1 MTPWLNTVL
10 APLPDDHAEVVRR
23 FAHWHVIRKMRH
35 AAAQGRLTQC
45 LANTARR
52 RIRDAIEFLDLLE
65 RHGVSLEDATQ
76 DHLDRYLTAH
86 PGRGGSIAS
95 FIAWLRSSRTNT
107 ALTVPWVDPG
117 PPQVTVS
124 DAQRWAGV
132 EHLLHDEHLR
142 SYTRLGGLFTLL
154 LSLIHI

>member
-1 MTPWLNTVL
+1 MT
-10 APLPDDHAEVVRR
+10 
-23 FAHWHVIRKMRH
+23 
-35 AAAQGRLTQC
+35 
-45 LANTARR
+45 
-52 RIRDAIEFLDLLE
+52 
-65 RHGVSLEDATQ
+65 
-76 DHLDRYLTAH
+76 
-86 PGRGGSIAS
+86 
-95 FIAWLRSSRTNT
+95 FIAWLRTTRTNA

-154 LSLIHI
+154 FAQPLSRIVAMRTDQVTTTPDGSVHITFGAVRSRCPRFWTTWSATTSGYGARALRPRRRLAVPRRHPRPTADD